1 MTDVVDPQTR
11 SRMMSGIRAKD
22 TAPEHAIRSMLHSA
36 GFRFRLHYSALPG
49 KPDIV
54 LPKYRAIILVN
65 GCFWHGHACHL
76 FKWPS
81 SRPEFWRNKISATQ
95 ERDRKNIEAYKES
108 DWRVMVVWE
117 CALRGKNRL
126 EISNINS
133 RIQDWLLGHD
143 TFSELIGQE
152 SPAP

>member
-22 TAPEHAIRSMLHSA
+22 TIPEHAIRSMLHRA

-49 KPDIV
+49 KPDMV
-54 LPKYRAIILVN
+54 FPKYRAIILVN

-81 SRPEFWRNKISATQ
+81 SRPEFWRKKINATR
-95 ERDRKNIEAYKES
+95 ERDLKNIEAYKEL

-133 RIQDWLLGHD
+133 RIQDWLLGHE
-143 TFSELIGQE
+143 TFSELSSQE
-152 SPAP
+152 PRAS